1 MAAEADGIATGEKE
15 RTGTVECMARGISK
29 KATHQAFRDCESV
42 YWLCAMALISK
53 RTVSDLKVFVED
65 VTNISQSTLR
75 VIYIA
80 KVIFI
85 QTLDYCTRLEG
96 QDRENYI
103 MEQKTRPI
111 ASNIVQI

>member
-1 MAAEADGIATGEKE
+1 
-15 RTGTVECMARGISK
+15 
-29 KATHQAFRDCESV
+29 
-42 YWLCAMALISK
+42 MALISK

-80 KVIFI
+80 KVISI
-85 QTLDYCTRLEG
+85 QTLDYCTRLER